1 MFSAGC
7 LYSLD
12 WTTGL
17 DYWTDLFATK
27 NHFYTLQLD
36 SLACSVASY
45 VILVCYNTASC
56 CQMPFWLQMV
66 SKWVGP
72 ITSGEQPCNQEVAV
86 QLTFCLNRS
95 FYLRISLVTNFREW
109 CNASLPAF
117 ARSCTARNPA
127 CCYPELSILRHTPCH
142 KLVTWLCRHHLA
154 HLRQVCLATVEWQ
167 LVAATRLQLSSYGT
181 SLDFY
186 VPGNLHLHRV
196 RLCF

>member
-1 MFSAGC
+1 
-7 LYSLD
+7 
-12 WTTGL
+12 
-17 DYWTDLFATK
+17 
-27 NHFYTLQLD
+27 
-36 SLACSVASY
+36 
-45 VILVCYNTASC
+45 
-56 CQMPFWLQMV
+56 MPFWLQMV

-142 KLVTWLCRHHLA
+142 KLVTWLRGHHLA

-186 VPGNLHLHRV
+186 GARKPTFTWSKAVFLGSMQHYRQVSLITGHKSD
-196 RLCF
+196 F